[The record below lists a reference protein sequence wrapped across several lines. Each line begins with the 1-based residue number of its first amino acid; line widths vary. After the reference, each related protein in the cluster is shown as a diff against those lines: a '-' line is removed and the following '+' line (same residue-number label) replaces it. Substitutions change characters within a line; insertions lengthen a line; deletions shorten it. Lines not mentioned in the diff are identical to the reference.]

1 MLDAGDGGG
10 GMSGLKAD
18 ELVDDVIV
26 LAPPVTSL
34 LAVGSVLPLCELDD
48 VDLGCSGLESVRE
61 VRILKR
67 QVLVSAHASS
77 IS

>member
-18 ELVDDVIV
+18 ELADDVVV
-26 LAPPVTSL
+26 LVPPVTSL
-34 LAVGSVLPLCELDD
+34 LAAASVLPLCELDD
-48 VDLGCSGLESVRE
+48 VDFGCSGFESVRE